1 MEDNK
6 VIDETDCILQS
17 PANATRLLESI
28 EEDEKDSIKEISIK
42 SLLKPHKQRTFG
54 LLKDK
59 IKLLDDFGEL
69 DDEITE
75 LFTDQSARIP
85 SC

>member
-6 VIDETDCILQS
+6 VIDETDYLLQS
-17 PANATRLLESI
+17 PENARRLLESI
-28 EEDEKDSIKEISIK
+28 EDFEKDSIKKISIN

-59 IKLLDDFGEL
+59 IKLPDYFGEL

-75 LFTDQSARIP
+75 LFTD
-85 SC
+85 